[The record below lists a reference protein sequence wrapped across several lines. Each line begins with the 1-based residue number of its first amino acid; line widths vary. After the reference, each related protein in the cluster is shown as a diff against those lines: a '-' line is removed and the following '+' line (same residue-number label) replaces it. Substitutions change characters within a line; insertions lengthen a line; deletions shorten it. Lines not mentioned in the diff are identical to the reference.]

1 MMRRLGIASMRTDA
15 SRRTA
20 IQTLEQVGVTCPVW
34 PVYSMPRHVHLS
46 EKCKLYFAA
55 LKQICASSRVPAS
68 EYYKHKVAHLRET
81 ASNTSMPHWEVPAE
95 GKNHLHIVCLIGQNF
110 KSGEEISERLS
121 NESLFKGETD
131 PVQCLTKMKEFF
143 RLLGLGLLNADAQ
156 ILNDYAERMLKQSTR
171 EERVQTLI
179 EYYREEGV
187 NVNRETF
194 MNSLF
199 LYDAATVINMCCMT
213 GEARLGVTAHGHYGQ
228 RVDDPK
234 RNKTDPKIFY
244 SPILLPNEHIP
255 TDFEELIA
263 LYRKT
268 NTGNIIPKLIEDKKI
283 DLFWIKGDTLTVQQE
298 TLVKE
303 LGETGYTELISSDN
317 SKQLLETYDAS
328 KGVAMLLGKGLVA
341 IMPYENAA
349 ELKER
354 CIGIAGAEEEK
365 IEQGF
370 QIARDYVSEVTAKGH
385 HDIRVYQGKKWLKD
399 PDGLQEVLSQQ
410 DKQQETELRYD

>member
-20 IQTLEQVGVTCPVW
+20 IQTL
-34 PVYSMPRHVHLS
+34 
-46 EKCKLYFAA
+46 
-55 LKQICASSRVPAS
+55 
-68 EYYKHKVAHLRET
+68 
-81 ASNTSMPHWEVPAE
+81 
-95 GKNHLHIVCLIGQNF
+95 
-110 KSGEEISERLS
+110 
-121 NESLFKGETD
+121 
-131 PVQCLTKMKEFF
+131 
-143 RLLGLGLLNADAQ
+143 
-156 ILNDYAERMLKQSTR
+156 
-171 EERVQTLI
+171 I
-179 EYYREEGV
+179 EYYREESV

-234 RNKTDPKIFY
+234 KNKTDPKIFY
-244 SPILLPNEHIP
+244 SPILLTNEHIP

-317 SKQLLETYDAS
+317 SEIHTWDFS
-328 KGVAMLLGKGLVA
+328 
-341 IMPYENAA
+341 
-349 ELKER
+349 LK
-354 CIGIAGAEEEK
+354 A
-365 IEQGF
+365 
-370 QIARDYVSEVTAKGH
+370 
-385 HDIRVYQGKKWLKD
+385 
-399 PDGLQEVLSQQ
+399 
-410 DKQQETELRYD
+410 